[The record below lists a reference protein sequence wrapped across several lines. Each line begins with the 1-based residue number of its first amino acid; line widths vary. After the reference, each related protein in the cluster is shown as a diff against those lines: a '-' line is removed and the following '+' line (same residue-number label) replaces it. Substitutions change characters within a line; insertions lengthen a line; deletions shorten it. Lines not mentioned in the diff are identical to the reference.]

1 MQEVKKPSKRPLIF
15 YYLVGMLI
23 LMVLNMTFFPTVLEK
38 QVQEVSYS
46 TFMSMT
52 YENNIG
58 LVQIEGDEIT
68 FTDKAQEHIYKT
80 VAIES
85 DSDMVQRVYD
95 HGGDINRIDTQ
106 PGLLTS
112 ILVGWVL
119 PLVPF
124 LLIGLADDIAKY
136 LRHYSDGLSSLSK
149 LILQLA
155 ASVIVAYAIC
165 DRAQGSL
172 EWYIYYP
179 VAVLFITATVNALNI
194 TDGLD
199 SLATKVSMPA
209 LLMAAVCFPALRSA
223 NLVLF
228 TALAAWLIFNSPKAS
243 IFMGDGGSHFI
254 GAFLALDGL
263 VSGSVPSLLIA
274 LLPAYIE
281 LLSSFVQIVSI
292 RLFGRKI
299 FLIAPLHH
307 DLEKRGLGEA
317 KITDIFLSL
326 SVFSSLLSAML
337 FSEVL

>member
-1 MQEVKKPSKRPLIF
+1 MAP
-15 YYLVGMLI
+15 
-23 LMVLNMTFFPTVLEK
+23 VLSFLLCLLTTPAIAK
-38 QVQEVSYS
+38 
-46 TFMSMT
+46 
-52 YENNIG
+52 
-58 LVQIEGDEIT
+58 
-68 FTDKAQEHIYKT
+68 
-80 VAIES
+80 VA
-85 DSDMVQRVYD
+85 
-95 HGGDINRIDTQ
+95 GGFNSPIKEELLDTQ
-106 PGLLTS
+106 AHKKGTCALGSLAIS
-112 ILVGWVL
+112 LSVLAGVLVSGDKQSL
-119 PLVPF
+119 FLFLNAVPF

-155 ASVIVAYAIC
+155 ASAIVAYAIC

-179 VAVLFITATVNALNI
+179 VAVLFISATVNALNI

-292 RLFGRKI
+292 RLFGRKV